1 MGKDLNGKEL
11 GKGFSQRK
19 DGRYEAR
26 AVINGIKI
34 GLYGM
39 NLAELKKEF
48 QEEKDKVRTQEKATN
63 PKVILLKWYEEW
75 FQACKSPNLKSET
88 SRHAYNRKI
97 RNTYIEILG
106 EKKLSSITQLDIQVA
121 TNELAEKGYSDRT
134 IREALGVLRECLDG
148 ALVNKLITVNPCVNI
163 IIKKTYTQ
171 QERRVLS
178 KVEQDIFLDEVRNT
192 YYYEAYAILLLTGMR
207 IGEFSGLQW
216 EDVDFINKEI
226 HIRRSMQTAYFNGK
240 KVEEL
245 TTPKTFNSY
254 REIPFFGETE
264 KLFKSWK
271 LKQDERKKA
280 MGNRWRCNP
289 EYGNLVF
296 TSTVGSPVTRY
307 VITHDLNKVVQ
318 NINMKELYKATK
330 EGRTTVKFEHLHPHA
345 FRHTFATRCFEKK
358 LDPLFIQ
365 KIMGHS
371 NYNTTIS
378 YTHVLDDIKQNEISK
393 IGNFLE

>member
-216 EDVDFINKEI
+216 EDIDFINKEI